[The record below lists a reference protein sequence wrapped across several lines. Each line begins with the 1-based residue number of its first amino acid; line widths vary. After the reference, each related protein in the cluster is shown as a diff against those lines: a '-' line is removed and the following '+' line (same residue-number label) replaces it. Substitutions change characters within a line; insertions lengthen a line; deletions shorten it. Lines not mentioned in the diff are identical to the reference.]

1 MNRDLQRDMARA
13 ARAEAELTETEAA
26 FDAVRDAILKT
37 LAETPVGSDAKVL
50 KLHMSLQNLAAVR
63 EALLRTVAAGEHAKF
78 AREAEDAIAVAGLTR
93 P

>member
-1 MNRDLQRDMARA
+1 MSRDLRSDIARGARA
-13 ARAEAELTETEAA
+13 ASELTETEAA
-26 FDAVRDAILKT
+26 FDAVRGAILKT

-50 KLHMSLQNLAAVR
+50 KLHMSVQNLTAVR
-63 EALLRTVAAGEHAKF
+63 EALMRVVDAGAHANY